1 MFKVSSGLGKYQF
14 TKSSRPST
22 PSNAMKSSSSKSSTS
37 TSSMAS
43 KPSRQSN
50 VYVKSDQD
58 IIKQNNNELIML
70 KENYMKLRDQYQ
82 SEKQSYVNKLLNLQ
96 NDLNS
101 EQKRVKSLQAQL
113 DDLTHNNK
121 IQDFYQTNGKSIAVI
136 ENIWN
141 LMQSYHDAIQGESN
155 ANRNGVILE
164 DHDFISQNHIK
175 SEIDDSTEI
184 FSLNQNQNYY
194 KPRSGANNTKGKG
207 NSGRKFK

>member
-37 TSSMAS
+37 TSSSMAP
-43 KPSRQSN
+43 KASRQSN
-50 VYVKSDQD
+50 VFVKSDQD
-58 IIKQNNNELIML
+58 IIKQNNNELLML

-82 SEKQSYVNKLLNLQ
+82 NEKQGYVNKLLNLQ

-113 DDLTHNNK
+113 DDLTHNNT

-136 ENIWN
+136 ESIWN

-155 ANRNGVILE
+155 TNSNVVLE
-164 DHDFISQNHIK
+164 DHDFSSQGQIK

-184 FSLNQNQNYY
+184 ISLNQTQNYY

-207 NSGRKFK
+207 NSGRRFK